1 MARLGPRISI
11 ALGTPLACTCAL
23 AQPSP
28 DNPQPTLR
36 PGNPLRAVELKPRLV
51 DQGFDDIGA
60 LQNSLWNSHA
70 RVDLRQNTGW
80 EKVFETSGRDGRRRL
95 MRFDGALG
103 ASFPISEYMPT
114 EEYGEVPISPAGL
127 RFHIGRHEPIVATAP
142 GGPRSPLMV
151 GGRIDPH
158 SDAPH
163 YPELTPHSEREAQAQ
178 TMADEAYRRRRVS
191 ELMRLAALHESRL
204 GAR

>member
-1 MARLGPRISI
+1 MAGPGPRISI
-11 ALGTPLACTCAL
+11 ALAAPLACSLAL

-70 RVDLRQNTGW
+70 HVDLRQNTAW
-80 EKVFETSGRDGRRRL
+80 EKVFEISGPDGRRRR

-127 RFHIGRHEPIVATAP
+127 RFHIGPHEPIVAPA
-142 GGPRSPLMV
+142 GPRSPLMV
-151 GGRIDPH
+151 GGRIDPR

-163 YPELTPHSEREAQAQ
+163 HPELTPHTEREAQPQ
-178 TMADEAYRRRRVS
+178 TVADEAYRRRRVS
-191 ELMRLAALHESRL
+191 ELMRLAALHESRA
-204 GAR
+204 GVR